1 MSYKIPRESW
11 AIIERVIRRYPA
23 EKAEYET
30 AVERLLHSTPE
41 NGGQGSGNLQE
52 NPVERIAMALN
63 TPRMERIRRETE
75 AVEKAYAQ
83 IPEEYRKVIRARFWS
98 DRSRNMPY
106 IWMQAT
112 VSYSERQMRRIAAR
126 FIENV
131 GKALGEL

>member
-1 MSYKIPRESW
+1 MGYKIPRDSW

-41 NGGQGSGNLQE
+41 NGGEGSGNLTE
-52 NPVERIAMALN
+52 NPTERIAMALN

-75 AVEKAYAQ
+75 AVERAYAQ

-112 VSYSERQMRRIAAR
+112 VSYSEIQMKRIAAK
-126 FIENV
+126 FVKAV
-131 GKALGEL
+131 GKEIGEI

>member
-1 MSYKIPRESW
+1 MGYKIPRDSW
-11 AIIERVIRRYPA
+11 AIIERVIRRYPT

-41 NGGQGSGNLQE
+41 NGRQGSGN
-52 NPVERIAMALN
+52 PTERIAIALN

-75 AVEKAYAQ
+75 AVERAYAQ

-98 DRSRNMPY
+98 DKNRNMPY

-112 VSYSERQMRRIAAR
+112 VSYSERQMRRIATR

>member
-1 MSYKIPRESW
+1 MGYKIPRDSW

-41 NGGQGSGNLQE
+41 NGGQGRGNLPE
-52 NPVERIAMALN
+52 NPEERIAMALN